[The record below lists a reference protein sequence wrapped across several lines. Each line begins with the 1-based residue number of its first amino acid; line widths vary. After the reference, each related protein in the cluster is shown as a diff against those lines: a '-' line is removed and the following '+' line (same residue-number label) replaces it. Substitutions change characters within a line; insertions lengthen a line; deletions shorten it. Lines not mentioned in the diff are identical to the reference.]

1 MPIVLDPSAA
11 AVMDA
16 FRAANRPKYET
27 MSAPEA
33 REASRLGRAVV
44 QPDPPELASVED
56 VAAPSPHGPI
66 PLRVYT
72 PNTLKKG
79 GAAPALIF
87 YHGGGWVICDLDS
100 HHTVCAEIADQAGC
114 MVFSVDYRLAPEHK
128 FPAAAL
134 DAIAATEWIVANAA
148 KFGIDPNRIFVGGDS
163 AGGNLTAVVT
173 LHARENGGPQ
183 FAGQVLIYPATD
195 MAMAHPS
202 HANPDAD
209 VLLTNSLMRWFIN
222 HYLTGEAD
230 VDDWRA
236 SPSRAKDL
244 RGLPR
249 AFVMTAGADP
259 LHDEGV
265 AYKDRLQASGV
276 EVTYVDYPGQF
287 HGFWTMGKLI
297 PEANKLTS
305 EVARWL
311 KARAST

>member
-11 AVMDA
+11 AVIEA

-33 REASRLGRAVV
+33 REASKLGRAVV

-56 VAAPSPHGPI
+56 TTVPSPHGPI
-66 PLRVYT
+66 PVRVYK
-72 PNTLKKG
+72 PKTLKSSP
-79 GAAPALIF
+79 APALIF

-100 HHTVCAEIADQAGC
+100 HHTVCAEIADQAGF

-128 FPAAAL
+128 FPAAAV

-148 KFGIDPNRIFVGGDS
+148 KFGIDKTKVFVGGDS

-173 LHARENGGPQ
+173 LNARANGGPK

-195 MAMAHPS
+195 MAMTHPS
-202 HANPDAD
+202 HSNPDTD
-209 VLLTNSLMRWFIN
+209 VLLTNSMMRWFID
-222 HYLTGEAD
+222 HYLNGTTD

-244 RGLPR
+244 KGLPQ
-249 AFVMTAGADP
+249 AFLMTAGADP

-265 AYKDRLQASGV
+265 DYKDRLKASGV
-276 EVTYVDYPGQF
+276 EVTYSDYPGQF

-297 PEANKLTS
+297 PEANKLTA
-305 EVARWL
+305 EVAQWL
-311 KARAST
+311 KARG